1 MTNDSHLYKNLA
13 LTAAFGAAAAALGLY
28 YLRWRRRSAIKDGPS
43 AKELKDLGN
52 KLFAA
57 KKYEDS
63 IRNRAAAKEH
73 HGGFSIDD
81 MLSDCQHALK
91 YNPRYAKAYFRKA
104 RLLEMKKDYEGVFC
118 ATQLDSS
125 LDTQTGQIL
134 SVLME
139 QLEKRAYQ
147 TWQLESHA
155 QHSVKHV
162 YIWLHKTVVSDC
174 IRSDVLARRISE
186 DTPYATALEM
196 VCNKDYDNVADMAV
210 QEEGAKKMN
219 ALILAARFYLY
230 RNMLDKFSSCV
241 EKFDALFETLNDD
254 EKAEKKELCD
264 ARHIVC
270 IEAGRTSEEIMKA
283 FNFAL
288 EQSKSK
294 NPDFYVMAGFRLVL
308 CNDTRAAMDILSA
321 EGIHM
326 TNMSTSQA
334 DGAPD
339 MAQLHN
345 HILELEK
352 FVSEL
357 EPKTGYALS
366 LLAKITATFSTDRS
380 AQLLFEDVFK
390 LEPAESIHFFDRSC
404 MAASATDA
412 MEYLNKCIAIEPHHA
427 EAHLMDEYSNIEKHL
442 STTLSTFA
450 DNVDF
455 PVLMGAFR
463 LQEVLLAKKKAADVL
478 SHEAHRLL

>member
-1 MTNDSHLYKNLA
+1 
-13 LTAAFGAAAAALGLY
+13 
-28 YLRWRRRSAIKDGPS
+28 
-43 AKELKDLGN
+43 
-52 KLFAA
+52 
-57 KKYEDS
+57 
-63 IRNRAAAKEH
+63 
-73 HGGFSIDD
+73 
-81 MLSDCQHALK
+81 
-91 YNPRYAKAYFRKA
+91 
-104 RLLEMKKDYEGVFC
+104 
-118 ATQLDSS
+118 
-125 LDTQTGQIL
+125 
-134 SVLME
+134 
-139 QLEKRAYQ
+139 
-147 TWQLESHA
+147 
-155 QHSVKHV
+155 
-162 YIWLHKTVVSDC
+162 
-174 IRSDVLARRISE
+174 
-186 DTPYATALEM
+186 M

-326 TNMSTSQA
+326 TNMRLLFLTLRILCSTSQA

-427 EAHLMDEYSNIEKHL
+427 EAHLMLASLIMNEIGTRALSSDEYSNIEKHL